1 MNEEGNNLLPQ
12 TSAEGVESGGDQ
24 GLKNEAV
31 DSPPSDLK
39 PVSDSM

>member
-1 MNEEGNNLLPQ
+1 MNEEGNNSLPQ
-12 TSAEGVESGGDQ
+12 TSAEGVESGGNQ
-24 GLKNEAV
+24 GQNNEVV